1 MGSQREDGTL
11 ALGEGRGEKTPQAG
25 GKRTRR
31 IKKFNL
37 GNIQE
42 DMTHPPPP
50 PPPPGALGN
59 VGEVLDFPP
68 DVGDGVKAFYLCV
81 TGRLISKVWKS

>member
-1 MGSQREDGTL
+1 MGNQREDGTL
-11 ALGEGRGEKTPQAG
+11 ALGEGRGEKIPQAG

-50 PPPPGALGN
+50 PRPQEPLEMLGRYWTSHWMW
-59 VGEVLDFPP
+59 EMELRHFIYVLQE
-68 DVGDGVKAFYLCV
+68 G
-81 TGRLISKVWKS
+81 